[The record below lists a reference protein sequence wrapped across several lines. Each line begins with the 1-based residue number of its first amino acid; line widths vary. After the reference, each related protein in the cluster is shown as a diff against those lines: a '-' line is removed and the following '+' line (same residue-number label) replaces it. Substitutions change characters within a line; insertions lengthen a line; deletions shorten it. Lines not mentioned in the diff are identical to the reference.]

1 MPTSPR
7 TPAAHHYIEAE
18 QGLATLSALGADE
31 AERIV
36 ESLVALVHATLSVAA
51 SLASP
56 PRAHDPRSD
65 EQRFGQD
72 FG

>member
-1 MPTSPR
+1 MPTQPH
-7 TPAAHHYIEAE
+7 TPSQHHFIQAE
-18 QGLATLSALGADE
+18 QTLASLGALGPDE

-36 ESLVALVHATLSVAA
+36 ETLVALVHATLSVAA